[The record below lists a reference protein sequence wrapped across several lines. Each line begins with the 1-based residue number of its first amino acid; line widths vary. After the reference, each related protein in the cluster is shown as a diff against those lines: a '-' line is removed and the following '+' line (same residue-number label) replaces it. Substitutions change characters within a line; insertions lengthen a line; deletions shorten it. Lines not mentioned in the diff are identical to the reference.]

1 MKIVKPIPDGFHT
14 VTPYFI
20 VQGAMRLV
28 DFLRQAFDG
37 EVIQLSKRP
46 DGVLMHA
53 QLRIGDSFVMVGE
66 VGPGFNP
73 MPAMIN
79 LYVTDADSVYKRT
92 LEAGA
97 TSLMEPT
104 DQFYGDRNA
113 GVVDPCGNHWWIATH
128 KEDVSPEE
136 MRKRIEAKFK
146 QA

>member
-1 MKIVKPIPDGFHT
+1 MTIVKPIPDGFHT
-14 VTPYFI
+14 VTPYFV
-20 VQGAMRLV
+20 VQGAFNLV
-28 DFLRQAFDG
+28 DFMKQAFDA
-37 EVIQLSKRP
+37 EEIHLSKWP
-46 DGVLMHA
+46 DGGLMHA

-73 MPAMIN
+73 MPSMIV
-79 LYVTDADSVYKRT
+79 LYVTDTDSVYRRT

-97 TSLMEPT
+97 TSLMEPA

-136 MRKRIEAKFK
+136 MQKRIETKFK
-146 QA
+146 QP